1 MHRQNDIN
9 KHIYVIVKVF
19 AVLFAV
25 IFLNLAYIQV
35 YEAEDLLNNPHNSH
49 VMEKAAEI
57 QRGKIIDNS
66 GVILADTQKEK
77 NSFNTYPYR
86 RRCRKIKS

>member
-66 GVILADTQKEK
+66 GVILADTQ
-77 NSFNTYPYR
+77 
-86 RRCRKIKS
+86 

>member
-49 VMEKAAEI
+49 VMEKPPKFSAA
-57 QRGKIIDNS
+57 
-66 GVILADTQKEK
+66 
-77 NSFNTYPYR
+77 
-86 RRCRKIKS
+86 KSLTIAA